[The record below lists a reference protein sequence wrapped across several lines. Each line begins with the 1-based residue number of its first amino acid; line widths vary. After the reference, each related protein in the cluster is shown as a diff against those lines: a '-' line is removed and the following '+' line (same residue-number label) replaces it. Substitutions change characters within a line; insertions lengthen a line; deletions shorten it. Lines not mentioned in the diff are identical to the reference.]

1 MDKKSES
8 KTSQKKVIYPK
19 TSQRYWLDKVS
30 QRGRVIDGEISQ
42 GRHYSVQIQHQ
53 GRRTRFALDSGNKSV
68 AADKAAEIYLD
79 ILKFGWDKALTEHKS
94 ARKSSNQD
102 EDERKYIERPTVSD
116 LVRVT
121 AELTTVRRSTFN
133 GYVKALRKIYS
144 ETQGVPRGTKYDAR
158 KGGAKEW
165 QARVDQIY
173 LDQLTPDQVLR
184 WRNQFL
190 GGEGEDPTV
199 KRSRIHTVN
208 TLIRNSR
215 GLMAQKY
222 LSFLSDRMR
231 LPDPLPF
238 ARIQLLKPPSMR
250 YHSKIDAHE
259 ILRHAAEELKTK
271 EPEQFKALLLALV
284 CGLRRGEID
293 NLLWDAF
300 DFGRKVMRVQNS
312 QYHELKS
319 EDSAGEIDLS
329 DEMNA
334 YFKTE
339 HNHAKGVFVIESEH
353 KPKKSESGTRYYRCN
368 LVFKKLGDWLK
379 TKGGDNKRPLHELRK
394 EAGSLVAAEYGIFEA
409 SRFLRHSD
417 IRITSQVYIDK
428 KRRVTPSLSLSLK

>member
-1 MDKKSES
+1 MAIKSES

-19 TSQRYWLDKVS
+19 TSQRYWLEKVS
-30 QRGRVIDGEISQ
+30 QRGRVVDGELSQ
-42 GRHYSVQIQHQ
+42 GRHYTVQIQHQ
-53 GRRTRFALDSGNKSV
+53 GRRTRFALDTGNKAA
-68 AADKAAEIYLD
+68 AADKSAEIYLD
-79 ILKFGWDKALTEHKS
+79 ILKFGWDKALKEHKS
-94 ARKSSNQD
+94 ARKAPNQD
-102 EDERKYIERPTVSD
+102 EDERKYLERPSVGD
-116 LVRVT
+116 LVRVA
-121 AELTTVRRSTFN
+121 AELTTARRSTFN

-144 ETQGVPRGTKYDAR
+144 ETQGVPRGAKYDGR

-165 QARVDQIY
+165 QGRVDQVY
-173 LDQLTPDQVLR
+173 LDQLTPEQVLR

-190 GGEGEDPTV
+190 GGEDEDPTV

-238 ARIQLLKPPSMR
+238 AGIQLLKPPSMR
-250 YHSKIDAHE
+250 YHSKINAHE
-259 ILRHAAEELKTK
+259 ILRKAGKELKSK

-300 DFGRKVMRVQNS
+300 DFGRKVLRVQNS

-334 YFKTE
+334 YFKLQ
-339 HNHAKGVFVIESEH
+339 HKRAKGAFVIESDH
-353 KPKKSESGTRYYRCN
+353 QPRKSESGTRYYRSN
-368 LVFKKLGDWLK
+368 LVFKKLGEWLK
-379 TKGGDNKRPLHELRK
+379 DNGGDSKRPLHELRK

-417 IRITSQVYIDK
+417 IRITSQVYLDK
-428 KRRVTPSLSLSLK
+428 KRRVTPSLSLALK